1 MYVGTISYKFLTIV
15 LILFRVASRKVCD
28 FKFTMEKTEHDS
40 QFYVFFVVVVF
51 FLVLSLLDDSV
62 RVKDKSIMLK
72 IIHCIF

>member
-1 MYVGTISYKFLTIV
+1 MIHSSMFFL
-15 LILFRVASRKVCD
+15 LLLL
-28 FKFTMEKTEHDS
+28 
-40 QFYVFFVVVVF
+40 F

>member
-1 MYVGTISYKFLTIV
+1 MIHS
-15 LILFRVASRKVCD
+15 S
-28 FKFTMEKTEHDS
+28 M
-40 QFYVFFVVVVF
+40 FFVVVVF

>member
-1 MYVGTISYKFLTIV
+1 MIHSSML
-15 LILFRVASRKVCD
+15 LFFCLC
-28 FKFTMEKTEHDS
+28 
-40 QFYVFFVVVVF
+40 VF

>member
-1 MYVGTISYKFLTIV
+1 MIHS
-15 LILFRVASRKVCD
+15 S
-28 FKFTMEKTEHDS
+28 M
-40 QFYVFFVVVVF
+40 FFFVVVF

>member
-1 MYVGTISYKFLTIV
+1 MIHSSMF
-15 LILFRVASRKVCD
+15 
-28 FKFTMEKTEHDS
+28 
-40 QFYVFFVVVVF
+40 FFVVVV